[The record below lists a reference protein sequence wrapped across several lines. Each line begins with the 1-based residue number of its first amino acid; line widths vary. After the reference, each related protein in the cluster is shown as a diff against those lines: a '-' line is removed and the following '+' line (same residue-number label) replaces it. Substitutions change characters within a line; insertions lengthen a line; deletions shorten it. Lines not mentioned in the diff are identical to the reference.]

1 MTEEAPRRLRRAEA
15 VLRQRTGRILLV
27 VERCSDVHNHMALLR
42 TAEAY
47 GVQNVW
53 LVEQPDEQVEKLKRS
68 VTKGAHGWLS
78 IRQFPTPATC
88 LAALREEGWEI
99 WATDL
104 GRGAEEATLENLSP
118 LPQKVALV
126 VGRESDGVSRDF
138 LEAADRR
145 LWLPLFGFGESL
157 NLSVATGIL
166 LQRLFDVCPEA
177 HGDLSAEDLQILRHE
192 WYRQLGGKAWEPL
205 YGAYVD
211 HPPEPLEE
219 LRPPPEARRIRMP
232 KKLAKRLGIDMDAE
246 KS

>member
-27 VERCSDVHNHMALLR
+27 AERCTDIHNHMALLR

-47 GVQNVW
+47 GVQQVW
-53 LVEQPDEQVEKLKRS
+53 LVEQADEQLEKLKKS

-78 IRQFPTPATC
+78 IRQFPAPGSC
-88 LAALREEGWEI
+88 IEALRKEGWAI

-104 GRGAEEATLENLSP
+104 GRGAEPATVESLAP
-118 LPQKVALV
+118 LPDKVALV
-126 VGRESDGVSRDF
+126 VGRESDGVSKEL

-177 HGDLSAEDLQILRHE
+177 HGDLSPQALGELRRE
-192 WYRQLGGKAWEPL
+192 WYQRLGGEAWEERYSQWL
-205 YGAYVD
+205 EN
-211 HPPEPLEE
+211 PPEPLDE
-219 LRPPPEARRIRMP
+219 LRPPPETRRPRMP
-232 KKLAKRLGIDMDAE
+232 KKLAKRLGIDLNAE